1 MWSLGTPFHSIG
13 LTCSRFRL
21 PFGGIPHVRHT
32 HMVNNS
38 GCASTTTICILW
50 IHVMKDTGT
59 GFLSS
64 DCSWL
69 FQLTTLS
76 HLQWVL
82 PLGDVQHSPAEWINE
97 SICKPRG
104 HISMDW
110 FKGKILTGKP
120 HDLHGKIYGF
130 RLRFSPTNQSIEYLE
145 RMTPRKLPVELF
157 KTPKLTIRC
166 NDPLNVCPVAGS
178 RPEILAGDMCRVKR
192 CGSNVFPH
200 MIHSCSDKFVP

>member
-1 MWSLGTPFHSIG
+1 MWSLGTCSTPFHSIG
-13 LTCSRFRL
+13 LTCSRLRL

-76 HLQWVL
+76 HLQWVV
-82 PLGDVQHSPAEWINE
+82 PLGDVQHSPAEWKHMQT
-97 SICKPRG
+97 SR
-104 HISMDW
+104 
-110 FKGKILTGKP
+110 T
-120 HDLHGKIYGF
+120 
-130 RLRFSPTNQSIEYLE
+130 YLE
-145 RMTPRKLPVELF
+145 RMTPRKLRVEFF
-157 KTPKLTIRC
+157 KTPNLTILC
-166 NDPLNVCPVAGS
+166 NDPFVWMICPVAAGS
-178 RPEILAGDMCRVKR
+178 LPD
-192 CGSNVFPH
+192 
-200 MIHSCSDKFVP
+200 SCWRHLSR